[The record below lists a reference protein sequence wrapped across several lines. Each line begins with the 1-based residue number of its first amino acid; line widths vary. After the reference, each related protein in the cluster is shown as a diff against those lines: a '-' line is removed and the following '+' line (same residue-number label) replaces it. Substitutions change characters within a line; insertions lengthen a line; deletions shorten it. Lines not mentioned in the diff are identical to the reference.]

1 MLLSVGLALFT
12 LALTTLFLRSKHI
25 QLMTASMLRV
35 ANPTP
40 GSDNPTSMNVF
51 MLLLFIAGGLLP
63 AVAPAAAGFAVSASG
78 ISIYTCR
85 GFSGS
90 V

>member
-1 MLLSVGLALFT
+1 
-12 LALTTLFLRSKHI
+12 
-25 QLMTASMLRV
+25 
-35 ANPTP
+35 
-40 GSDNPTSMNVF
+40 MNVF